1 MGQHKHPNW
10 PYSAPIRVGRNKR
23 QLGRAFIGYGPT
35 LSTRQLMEMAY
46 PRARVWAQWQWRE
59 IRRCADRLGLVR
71 VDADGV
77 DDRGR
82 PRRRSRPLRWVLP
95 DRDTK

>member
-71 VDADGV
+71 VDAGGV
-77 DDRGR
+77 DARGR
-82 PRRRSRPLRWVLP
+82 PRTRSRPLLWVWP
-95 DRDTK
+95 GDGG